1 MISGRVFGEWN
12 GELRVDDPRSDP
24 ASEDAAENGVL
35 TFEGRVGNKNGI
47 VEDNRFEAVSLGCS
61 WRLYRGNVGEIG
73 EACGVFRRTYEDIG
87 VSA

>member
-47 VEDNRFEAVSLGCS
+47 VEDNRF
-61 WRLYRGNVGEIG
+61 
-73 EACGVFRRTYEDIG
+73 
-87 VSA
+87 